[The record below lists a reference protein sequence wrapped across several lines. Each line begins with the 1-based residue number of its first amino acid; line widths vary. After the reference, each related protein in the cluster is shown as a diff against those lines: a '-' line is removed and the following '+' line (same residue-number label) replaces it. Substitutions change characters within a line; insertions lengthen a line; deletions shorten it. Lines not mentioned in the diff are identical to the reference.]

1 MPKNRK
7 DKFSLSVKRFY
18 DSSKSLQR
26 FCVAKDLSEK
36 MSKQSYIK
44 GAIIISVGGFLSKL
58 LGAVYRIPLVAF
70 LGGEGMGIYQ
80 MVYPLY
86 CILLTVSASGIPTGI
101 ARLISSG
108 GNAGAEKKAFFL
120 YGGIG
125 LIGSL
130 IMFALSVPLAAAQGQ
145 TEVVLCC
152 KLLSPSVFF
161 VAIISIVR
169 GYFQGKGNMFPT
181 AFTEVTEQAVKVAA
195 GIALAGL
202 FRGNIAKATAAA
214 VIAVTLSEIITC
226 ALAIAMY
233 LGGRSRVKPLYKPL
247 QVSAKSIF
255 AFTVPLTFTAIAMPV
270 SQLAESIIVVN
281 ILRGIA
287 DNATALY
294 GIFSGC
300 AVTIINL
307 PVSVTYGLAAASV
320 PNISPL
326 AAKGDMSG
334 AKREVKKALF
344 YTAAISVPFAVA
356 LYAFAPLAA
365 RIIFPSL
372 TEGEKAL
379 LINLVRIMAVNAVTS
394 SLVQTSSACITSLG
408 KPLHGTV
415 TQWVTA
421 VLRVALSAALVA
433 FTNLSIVGVAVSA
446 NCAYL
451 VAVVLNFWYIII
463 ITNSKRHKN
472 VNHTDRLGSKE
483 RGLNAVG

>member
-1 MPKNRK
+1 MK
-7 DKFSLSVKRFY
+7 
-18 DSSKSLQR
+18 
-26 FCVAKDLSEK
+26 
-36 MSKQSYIK
+36 KQSYLK
-44 GAIIISVGGFLSKL
+44 GAVIISVGGFLSKL

-108 GNAGAEKKAFFL
+108 GNSGAERKAFYL

-130 IMFALSVPLAAAQGQ
+130 LMFVFSAPLAAAQGEA
-145 TEVVLCC
+145 EVALCC
-152 KLLSPSVFF
+152 RLLSPSVFF
-161 VAIISIVR
+161 VAIISVVR
-169 GYFQGKGNMFPT
+169 GYFQGKGNMYPT
-181 AFTEVTEQAVKVAA
+181 AFTEVAEQAVKVGA

-202 FRGNIAKATAAA
+202 FRGNIARATAAA
-214 VIAVTLSEIITC
+214 VLAVTISEVITC
-226 ALAIAMY
+226 CFAAALY
-233 LGGRSRVKPLYKPL
+233 LGERSKVKPLFRKA

-255 AFTVPLTFTAIAMPV
+255 AYTVPLTFTAIALPAG
-270 SQLAESIIVVN
+270 QLAESIAVVN
-281 ILRGIA
+281 ILRGSV

-326 AAKGDMSG
+326 AEGGDFVG
-334 AKREVKKALF
+334 AKREARKALL
-344 YTAAISVPFAVA
+344 YTAAISIPFALA
-356 LYAFAPLAA
+356 LFAFAPLAA

-372 TEGEKAL
+372 RDGEKQL
-379 LINLVRIMAVNAVTS
+379 LINLVRIMSINAVTS
-394 SLVQTSSACITSLG
+394 SLVQTSSACLTSLG
-408 KPLHGTV
+408 RPLLGTV

-421 VLRVALSAALVA
+421 IIRVALSAALVA
-433 FTNLSIVGVAVSA
+433 FTPLSIVGVAVSA
-446 NCAYL
+446 NCCYF
-451 VAVVLNFWYIII
+451 VAVVLNFCYIIMV
-463 ITNSKRHKN
+463 KN
-472 VNHTDRLGSKE
+472 KKGNADANNVDRFGSKG
-483 RGLNAVG
+483 RGFNPVG

>member
-1 MPKNRK
+1 M
-7 DKFSLSVKRFY
+7 
-18 DSSKSLQR
+18 
-26 FCVAKDLSEK
+26 
-36 MSKQSYIK
+36 
-44 GAIIISVGGFLSKL
+44 SKL

-108 GNAGAEKKAFFL
+108 GANGAERKAFYL

-130 IMFALSVPLAAAQGQ
+130 LMFAFSAPLAAAQG
-145 TEVVLCC
+145 EPSVALCC

-161 VAIISIVR
+161 VALISIVR
-169 GYFQGKGNMFPT
+169 GYFQGKGNMYPT
-181 AFTEVTEQAVKVAA
+181 AFTEVSEQAVKVAA
-195 GIALAGL
+195 GIALAGF
-202 FRGNIAKATAAA
+202 FRGDMAKATAAA
-214 VIAVTLSEIITC
+214 VIAVTLSEVITC
-226 ALAIAMY
+226 ALAVALY
-233 LGGRSRVKPLYKPL
+233 LTERSKIKPLYKTA

-270 SQLAESIIVVN
+270 SQLAESIVVVN
-281 ILRGIA
+281 LLRGAA

-326 AAKGDMSG
+326 ASRGDIKG
-334 AKREVKKALF
+334 AKREVKKALW
-344 YTAAISVPFAVA
+344 YTLLISAPFAAA
-356 LYAFAPLAA
+356 LYLFAPLAA

-372 TEGEKAL
+372 SVSEKQL
-379 LINLVRIMAVNAVTS
+379 LINLVRIMAINAVTS

-408 KPLHGTV
+408 KPLLGTI

-421 VLRVALSAALVA
+421 ALRVGLSAALVA
-433 FTNLSIVGVAVSA
+433 FTNLSITAVAVSA
-446 NCAYL
+446 NVAYF
-451 VAVVLNFWYIII
+451 VAVVLNFCYIIVV
-463 ITNSKRHKN
+463 TNDRRHGN
-472 VNHTDRLGSKE
+472 VGNADRIGSKG
-483 RGLNAVG
+483 RGYNAVG